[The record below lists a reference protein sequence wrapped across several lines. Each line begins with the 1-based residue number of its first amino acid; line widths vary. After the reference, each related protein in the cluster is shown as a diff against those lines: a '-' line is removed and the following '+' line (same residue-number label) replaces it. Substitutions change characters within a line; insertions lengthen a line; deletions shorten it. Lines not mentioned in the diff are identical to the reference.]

1 MSSLIRTSPRELPPA
16 VRVWAWRLGLLAF
29 VVISA
34 ARSKLNLEG
43 NLPTVLMAV
52 QFAFVVPSI
61 LAAFL
66 TRGGALR
73 LVDKI
78 LIASL
83 AVFSL
88 LQLATWPISADSSES
103 LSQAAILALMVVF
116 LVATYRFRWSDGGLI
131 QADLRYIFVLV
142 CSLQGVGLVGFL
154 VGADWATAGYGRFVG
169 TFTNANFAG
178 MMSAFVLPLVVYLW
192 STQKGRWRVVLLAG
206 ALVLLCTL
214 VLSLSRGAFAAALAG
229 LVIAVIFLVRRL
241 WFTVTVIMVAAL
253 AGGGLLVLLYALRNT
268 VVDVTLDP
276 AAADPTSGRGG
287 IAEILLGEWVKSP
300 VLGIGYRASTT
311 ATNGL
316 EAHNIYLT
324 VLVETGIVGAV
335 VFLIVGV
342 SAIVAGP
349 HLGRS
354 AIAIGGL
361 VAVAVS
367 ETTESS
373 LFGWGAPSAVIAWLV
388 VLSYAALGRSSYI
401 GMPDSLDAVQPA
413 GERSL

>member
-1 MSSLIRTSPRELPPA
+1 MRTSRRWLPPA
-16 VRVWAWRLGLLAF
+16 VRVWAWRLGLLGF
-29 VVISA
+29 VVVSA
-34 ARSKLNLEG
+34 ARSKLDLEG
-43 NLPTVLMAV
+43 NLPTVFMAV
-52 QFAFVVPSI
+52 QFAFVVPAI

-66 TRGGALR
+66 DQGSALR
-73 LVDKI
+73 RVDKI

-83 AVFSL
+83 VAFPL
-88 LQLATWPISADSSES
+88 LQLATWPLSADTSES

-116 LVATYRFRWSDGGLI
+116 LVATFRFRWSDGGLVH
-131 QADLRYIFVLV
+131 ADLRFIFLV
-142 CSLQGVGLVGFL
+142 VCGLQSVGLIGFL
-154 VGADWATAGYGRFVG
+154 AGAEWASAGYGRFVG

-192 STQKGRWRVVLLAG
+192 STQKGRSRVLLLG
-206 ALVLLCTL
+206 GSLVLGATL
-214 VLSLSRGAFAAALAG
+214 VFSLSRGAFAAALAG

-241 WFTVTVIMVAAL
+241 WFTISVIVAAAL
-253 AGGGLLVLLYALRNT
+253 AGGALLVLLYALRNT

-287 IAEILLGEWVKSP
+287 IAEILLGEWVMSP

-311 ATNGL
+311 ATDGL

-335 VFLIVGV
+335 VFVVIGV

-349 HLGRS
+349 RLGRS

-388 VLSYAALGRSSYI
+388 VLSYAALGRSS
-401 GMPDSLDAVQPA
+401 GTATTGTPLDAAEPA
-413 GERSL
+413 IERPV